1 MLDFWRGIPYIEFPF
16 ILQLQIYTSMLVQHV
31 MGNKPVNAIW
41 SVTQDNTVFE
51 ALELMAAKNIGAVLV
66 LENNQLIGIF
76 SERDYARKVILQG
89 RASRDTLIREVMT
102 SKVITVETDEKIEE
116 CMQIM
121 SDKHIR
127 HLPVNQSG
135 KLVGIISINDIVSA
149 IIHEQKEHIS
159 SLESYISGSPYS

>member
-1 MLDFWRGIPYIEFPF
+1 MQVF
-16 ILQLQIYTSMLVQHV
+16 QV
-31 MGNKPVNAIW
+31 MGNKPINALY

-51 ALELMAAKNIGAVLV
+51 ALVLMAEKNIGAVLV
-66 LENNQLIGIF
+66 LENDELIGIF

-89 RASRDTLIREVMT
+89 RASRDTLIRDVMT
-102 SKVITVETDEKIEE
+102 SRVITVETDQKIEE

-127 HLPVNQSG
+127 HLPVNQDN

-149 IIHEQKEHIS
+149 IIREQKDHIQ
-159 SLESYISGSPYS
+159 SLESYISGNPYS

>member
-1 MLDFWRGIPYIEFPF
+1 
-16 ILQLQIYTSMLVQHV
+16 MLVQHV
-31 MGNKPVNAIW
+31 MGNKPVNALW

-66 LENNQLIGIF
+66 LEDNELIGIF
-76 SERDYARKVILQG
+76 SERDYAREVILQG
-89 RASRDTLIREVMT
+89 KSSRDTRIREVMT
-102 SKVITVETDEKIEE
+102 SKVITVETDQKIEE

-127 HLPVNQSG
+127 HLPVNQDG
-135 KLVGIISINDIVSA
+135 KLIGIISINDIVSA
-149 IIHEQKEHIS
+149 IIHEQKEHIN

>member
-1 MLDFWRGIPYIEFPF
+1 
-16 ILQLQIYTSMLVQHV
+16 
-31 MGNKPVNAIW
+31 MGNKPVNALW

-66 LENNQLIGIF
+66 LEDNELIGIF

-89 RASRDTLIREVMT
+89 KSSRDTRIREVMT
-102 SKVITVETDEKIEE
+102 SKVITVETDQKIEE

-127 HLPVNQSG
+127 HLPVNQHG
-135 KLVGIISINDIVSA
+135 KLIGIISINDIVSA
-149 IIHEQKEHIS
+149 IMHEQKEHIS
-159 SLESYISGSPYS
+159 TLESYISGSPYS